1 MRLAVTIHEASFDAA
16 LRAIR
21 DLPADPDL
29 VELRAEDLGPIDL
42 RALRAATDKPL
53 ILTHRGRQTDD
64 GTIISAIEAG
74 IDLIDVEWHEDLEIR
89 APRSKIILSHH
100 DYDGMPEVETLL
112 EEMLARGCGHT
123 KLAVSPKT
131 MEDNQRLIRL
141 ADAHRSG
148 GPAVT
153 IIGMGE
159 RGLYTR
165 ILAPFR
171 GSALA
176 FAAAGAAA
184 APGQLTLARALEIYG
199 SERETL
205 RAAHIFAVAGNP
217 AGHSLS
223 PSIHNRLF
231 REKGVP
237 AAYTIASFETFEEI
251 VAAKEIRG
259 LSVTAPFK
267 EAAYA
272 YARRHGIPIAPNAE
286 AAGSVNTLTGRIAD
300 NTDVDGFEA
309 LIGKPRRAAIAG
321 AGGTARAALV
331 ALQRAGA
338 EVRVFNRTPRPF
350 PVAVEPL
357 DALDPS
363 GGYDVIINTTPI
375 PIDGPHVIDTRYSDA
390 AGSGY
395 ELLRAQALRQN
406 ALFVEAIG

>member
-21 DLPADPDL
+21 DLPADHDM
-29 VELRAEDLGPIDL
+29 VELRAEDLGVIDL
-42 RALRAATDKPL
+42 RALRAATAKPL
-53 ILTHRGRQTDD
+53 ILTHRGRRIDD
-64 GTIISAIEAG
+64 GAIIGAIEAG
-74 IDLIDVEWHEDLEIR
+74 IDLIDVEWHEEIEIR

-100 DYDGMPEVETLL
+100 DYDGMPDVEPLL
-112 EEMLARGCGHT
+112 EAMLAEGCAHT
-123 KLAVSPKT
+123 KLAVTPKT
-131 MEDNQRLIRL
+131 MEDNRRLIRL
-141 ADAHRSG
+141 ADRYRSG
-148 GPAVT
+148 HPAVT

-165 ILAPFR
+165 ILAPLR

-176 FAAAGAAA
+176 FAAAGTAA

-199 SERETL
+199 SERESL

-231 REKGVP
+231 REKGVA

-267 EAAYA
+267 EEAYA
-272 YARRHGIPIAPNAE
+272 YARRHGIPLAPNAE

-309 LIGKPRRAAIAG
+309 LSGTPRRAAIVG

-331 ALQRAGA
+331 ALQRTGA

-350 PVAVEPL
+350 PLPVEPL
-357 DALDPS
+357 DALGRD
-363 GGYDVIINTTPI
+363 YDLIINTTPL
-375 PIDGPHVIDTRYSDA
+375 PVSGERVIETRYDA
-390 AGSGY
+390 ATGSGY
-395 ELLRAQALRQN
+395 ELLRAQAVRQN